1 MRRERAL
8 KVVLVVVGLIFCGL
22 AYPLMM
28 FVKQEPALAMMLSV
42 YVTLGIFL
50 LLASRNPSANRSLI
64 AFTAW
69 SSFAHAMLMA
79 GQAFARLIARG
90 ELIGSAVLIV
100 IGVALIALAPGSD
113 VALKDVEPV
122 VHALA
127 VIGQLRPS
135 QPSKRPRLSAPDN
148 RRFRWQAGLG
158 GHHALSTRPA
168 IRACHS

>member
-1 MRRERAL
+1 MMRRERAL

-22 AYPLMM
+22 AYPFMM

-90 ELIGSAVLIV
+90 ELIGSAVLMV
-100 IGVALIALAPGSD
+100 IGVALIALAPG
-113 VALKDVEPV
+113 KETVEQVSAV
-122 VHALA
+122 V
-127 VIGQLRPS
+127 V
-135 QPSKRPRLSAPDN
+135 
-148 RRFRWQAGLG
+148 
-158 GHHALSTRPA
+158 
-168 IRACHS
+168 

>member
-1 MRRERAL
+1 MWRERAL
-8 KVVLVVVGLIFCGL
+8 KVVLVVVGLIFSAL
-22 AYPLMM
+22 VYPLMM
-28 FVKQEPALAMMLSV
+28 FVRQEPALAMMLSV

-100 IGVALIALAPGSD
+100 IGVALIALAPG
-113 VALKDVEPV
+113 KETVEQVSAV
-122 VHALA
+122 V
-127 VIGQLRPS
+127 V
-135 QPSKRPRLSAPDN
+135 
-148 RRFRWQAGLG
+148 
-158 GHHALSTRPA
+158 
-168 IRACHS
+168 